1 MQKAQY
7 FGKQLFNVSPLLFI
21 FALLYE
27 SVRTWQP
34 AALLFASCLL
44 LNELVNFGLKAAF
57 KRPRPCKYANCS
69 AMSKRDWNHKNGMPS
84 SHAQFFGFFLTF
96 LTASIVSQKSYN
108 ESSCYLLAVCYLFA
122 LAVLVT
128 RVTSGCHAV
137 QQVLVGLVIGVVL
150 GFVVFAAVYYGKR
163 SLLYPAGPV

>member
-7 FGKQLFNVSPLLFI
+7 FGKQLINVSPMLFI

-27 SVRTWQP
+27 AVRTWKVN
-34 AALLFASCLL
+34 ALLFASCLI
-44 LNELVNFGLKAAF
+44 LNELTNLGLKALF
-57 KRPRPCKYANCS
+57 KRPRPCKYAKCS
-69 AMSKRDWNHKNGMPS
+69 AMSQNDWNHRNGMPS

-108 ESSCYLLAVCYLFA
+108 ESSCYLLVAAYLFA
-122 LAVLVT
+122 IAVLVT
-128 RVTSGCHAV
+128 RVTSGCHTV
-137 QQVLVGLVIGVVL
+137 QQVLVGLVIGVAL
-150 GFVVFAAVYYGKR
+150 GFIVFASVYYGKR